1 MSTTWFAP
9 NRITTDDEA
18 LVLQFPSGD
27 WPADGP
33 GRNRA
38 LEITSRDPG
47 DVQWLSLQIEATNIS
62 AVRICYATPDT
73 DPVIEELSLVTG
85 PSGGVQ
91 GAAGFPLAL
100 QSARPTC
107 KVHKF
112 TLENPRFLSGVVGRC
127 EAELRRD
134 VLARAFPIE
143 AFVLSRLSQAMH
155 IESFGPSGEGEDGG
169 GESILRARSCC
180 G

>member
-1 MSTTWFAP
+1 MAKGYLCARGFESWFSTT
-9 NRITTDDEA
+9 I
-18 LVLQFPSGD
+18 
-27 WPADGP
+27 
-33 GRNRA
+33 
-38 LEITSRDPG
+38 
-47 DVQWLSLQIEATNIS
+47 
-62 AVRICYATPDT
+62 
-73 DPVIEELSLVTG
+73 VTG
-85 PSGGVQ
+85 DESMTSVRRPSLNAVPLYNVEVQ
-91 GAAGFPLAL
+91 LCQYLG
-100 QSARPTC
+100 
-107 KVHKF
+107 
-112 TLENPRFLSGVVGRC
+112 NPRFLSGVVGRC